1 MPATRGRRDF
11 TLRMRISTAKRTPKA
26 CPHRRDVA
34 QLARCR
40 VGRWLLALGWFAMDM
55 DRRSH
60 RAKTINIKTQPIT
73 MSRHVYRPITMALLA
88 MPLIARAQTQPDP
101 NAAAAARTS
110 ALQDQLQ
117 QERERALERDR
128 QWQAPD
134 VRLPVSSEP
143 IPAVLPSEAPCFKL
157 DTITLDVPATLP
169 DRIKSFNDP
178 ASLHD
183 AFS

>member
-1 MPATRGRRDF
+1 
-11 TLRMRISTAKRTPKA
+11 
-26 CPHRRDVA
+26 
-34 QLARCR
+34 
-40 VGRWLLALGWFAMDM
+40 MDM

-60 RAKTINIKTQPIT
+60 RAKTINVKTQPIT

-88 MPLIARAQTQPDP
+88 MPLIALAQTQPDP

-134 VRLPVSSEP
+134 VRRLPL
-143 IPAVLPSEAPCFKL
+143 AVPLQRSLAFLLQLILQRGSTCCCGCVWIGLGLGKRNQRHRQQGHR
-157 DTITLDVPATLP
+157 
-169 DRIKSFNDP
+169 DRAIYMSRHCYGLCLYVYSFG
-178 ASLHD
+178 AM
-183 AFS
+183 